1 MKEIIV
7 ALAWD
12 VQKLR
17 VLGKWVTLLRHYL
30 SKRVLLYRGQ
40 PPLEMRQ

>member
-1 MKEIIV
+1 MC
-7 ALAWD
+7 
-12 VQKLR
+12 QKPQ
-17 VLGKWVTLLRHYL
+17 VLEKWVTLLRRYL